1 MTSDTDRDTTSGGLG
16 SVSPIW
22 TMACLCVLGLA
33 LRLWYAHWPL
43 WVDEIWSLKDL
54 VPIGHFWQI
63 LWGIS
68 QDNNHY
74 LYSIYLF
81 FAYPISHNEIWLR
94 APRSWPAP
102 PRFRSWRNL
111 QGAIESPRSP
121 LPR

>member
-1 MTSDTDRDTTSGGLG
+1 
-16 SVSPIW
+16 
-22 TMACLCVLGLA
+22 MACLCVLGLA

-54 VPIGHFWQI
+54 VPIGHFWQT

-81 FAYPISHNEIWLR
+81 FGL
-94 APRSWPAP
+94 
-102 PRFRSWRNL
+102 F
-111 QGAIESPRSP
+111 
-121 LPR
+121 